1 MVEEM
6 ADECIH
12 GFEAGLC
19 DICYPRVQRE
29 APKPVRVQ
37 KATAAR
43 PAAAPAPAPFSLSTL
58 RLFHV
63 THLRNL
69 EQILSDGELRADAT
83 PAVDVSSPTTREL
96 RAAADLADG
105 TTVAQ
110 HVAFYASPTAERW
123 LEQRDGAHGPHWSD
137 AARGAKATEFVFLA
151 VPATKLGDDITAAD
165 ADAAA
170 PATRFAHGVT
180 DASTLLRRAK
190 AADPDLQAPEI
201 LAGSTVAFDEVA
213 LIGVANEPIRDQ
225 VRDLLAAA
233 DYDIR
238 VAVYPP
244 WFQ

>member
-1 MVEEM
+1 M

-12 GFEAGLC
+12 GFEVGLC
-19 DICYPRVQRE
+19 DICYPRVQPE
-29 APKPVRVQ
+29 KPKPARAP
-37 KATAAR
+37 ATTKTRA
-43 PAAAPAPAPFSLSTL
+43 PAAPPAPPFSLGTL

-69 EQILSDGELRADAT
+69 EQILTDGELRADAI
-83 PAVDVSSPTTREL
+83 PVVDVSSTTTREL

-151 VPATKLGDDITAAD
+151 VPATKLGDDITASD

-180 DASTLLRRAK
+180 DASSLLRRAK
-190 AADPDLQAPEI
+190 AADPDLQAPEV

-213 LIGVANEPIRDQ
+213 LIGVANEPIRDR
-225 VRDLLAAA
+225 VRELLAAV
-233 DYDIR
+233 DYDTR